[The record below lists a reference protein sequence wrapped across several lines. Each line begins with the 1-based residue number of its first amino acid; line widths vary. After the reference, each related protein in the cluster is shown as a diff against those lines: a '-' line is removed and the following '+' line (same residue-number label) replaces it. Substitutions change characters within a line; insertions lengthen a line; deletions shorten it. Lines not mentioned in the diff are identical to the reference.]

1 MEEKE
6 IDVKRLDGAPQIG
19 HRGTKTP
26 SSRSQQNEKSCSGAA
41 CSALIYD

>member
-19 HRGTKTP
+19 HRGTKHLLHVHNKT
-26 SSRSQQNEKSCSGAA
+26 KKVV
-41 CSALIYD
+41 L